1 MSGYHTDIE
10 KKSLENHFFREV
22 LFTGPHSQ
30 LVVMSLNP
38 GEEIGQETHQD
49 TDQFIRVEAG
59 SGKAILDGQEYSLA
73 DGSALVIPAGAEH
86 NVVNTSATEP
96 LKLYTVYTPP
106 QHPDGTTH
114 KTKAEADAYERE
126 HHK

>member
-1 MSGYHTDIE
+1 MNGYHTDIE
-10 KKSLENHFFREV
+10 KKTLENGYFREV

-30 LVVMSLNP
+30 LVVMALNP
-38 GEEIGQETHQD
+38 GEDIGQEIHPE

-59 SGKAILDGQEYSLA
+59 TGKAILGGHEYALA
-73 DGSALVIPAGAEH
+73 DGSAIVIPAGMEH
-86 NVVNTSATEP
+86 NVINISPGEQ
-96 LKLYTVYTPP
+96 LKLYTVYSPP
-106 QHPDGTTH
+106 EHPDGTIH

>member
-38 GEEIGQETHQD
+38 GEEIGQETHPD

-59 SGKAILDGQEYSLA
+59 SGKAILDGQEYPLA

-106 QHPDGTTH
+106 EHPDGTVH

>member
-59 SGKAILDGQEYSLA
+59 SGKAILDGQEYPLA

-106 QHPDGTTH
+106 EHPDGTVH

>member
-1 MSGYHTDIE
+1 MSGFHTDIE
-10 KKSLENHFFREV
+10 KKSLENDFFREV

-38 GEEIGQETHQD
+38 GEEIGQETHPD

-59 SGKAILDGQEYSLA
+59 TGKAVLDGQEYELA
-73 DGSALVIPAGAEH
+73 DGSAIVIPAGTEH
-86 NVVNTSATEP
+86 NVINTSSTAP

-106 QHPDGTTH
+106 EHPNGTVH
-114 KTKAEADAYERE
+114 KTKDEADAYERK
-126 HHK
+126 HHQ